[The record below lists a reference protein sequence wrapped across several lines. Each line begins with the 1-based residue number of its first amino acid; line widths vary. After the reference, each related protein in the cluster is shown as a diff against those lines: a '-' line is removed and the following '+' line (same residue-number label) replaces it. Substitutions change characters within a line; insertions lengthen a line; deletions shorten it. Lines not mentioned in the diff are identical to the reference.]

1 MEKKILSVG
10 LICLDIISVCES
22 YPTEGTDQKVK
33 DMRMQKGGNAANT
46 AAVLA
51 LLGNKVDFLG
61 CFPKNGN
68 DFFTQQSLKF
78 IQNEMV
84 SYGVDITKCIEDVSF
99 ELPISTVIINSS
111 NGSRTILAN
120 KKFV

>member
-1 MEKKILSVG
+1 MNF
-10 LICLDIISVCES
+10 ISIFNF
-22 YPTEGTDQKVK
+22 
-33 DMRMQKGGNAANT
+33 R
-46 AAVLA
+46 
-51 LLGNKVDFLG
+51 
-61 CFPKNGN
+61 
-68 DFFTQQSLKF
+68 F